1 MLRALTTHQKNSPCP
16 AGKWDVASRIALLP
30 AFFLLFFLFGCA
42 SVPGD
47 PYSTDEHW
55 QQAEGR
61 IAVRD
66 LPGAISELELAIRKA
81 PHDPELY
88 LRQGELLEA
97 TGEIERARRTY
108 LEARTV
114 DVPPQPKRELSYRL
128 SLLEALKFHQ
138 LQEAEKL
145 LADLPA
151 GSVEHYD
158 LRGVLALLADEP
170 RQALLYFNQ
179 ALKQGPARDKA
190 ANILYHASLAYR
202 KLGDVNN
209 AYTNLYKAVNL
220 AENEGLLKDIERL
233 FTQLNASTAD
243 H

>member
-1 MLRALTTHQKNSPCP
+1 MLPTLTTRPKNSPRP
-16 AGKWDVASRIALLP
+16 ATKWVAASRIALLP
-30 AFFLLFFLFGCA
+30 TLLLLFFLFGC
-42 SVPGD
+42 VPAPRD
-47 PYSTDEHW
+47 PFSAGEHR
-55 QQAEGR
+55 QKAEGLIR
-61 IAVRD
+61 ARD
-66 LPGAISELELAIRKA
+66 LPAAIAELELAIGKA

-97 TGEIERARRTY
+97 TGEVERARQTY
-108 LEARTV
+108 QEASAI

-138 LQEAEKL
+138 LPEAEKL

-158 LRGVLALLADEP
+158 LQGVLALLANEP
-170 RQALLYFNQ
+170 RKALLHFNQ

-190 ANILYHASLAYR
+190 AYILYHASLAYDQ
-202 KLGDVNN
+202 LGDTENTYS
-209 AYTNLYKAVNL
+209 ALYKAVNL
-220 AENEGLLKDIERL
+220 AENEGLRKDIERY
-233 FTQLNASTAD
+233 FKKLNTSTAD